1 MENNS
6 SEQGLKHIRERARE
20 IVFCSPHP
28 DFYKDFSWAKNLS
41 GKFFETDPV
50 IVQLREYVAE
60 KLEDDFGHGLKH
72 ATKVT
77 LDAGAL
83 MIIELCDFKA
93 HPFKQEPG
101 KGRRTEYLKKEYS
114 KKTLTLEELALMQ
127 GIKELN
133 RRVMIVQ
140 CAGLLHDIKRKEKY
154 HAIAGASSSREI
166 LNDYPLSA
174 NEVEEIC
181 LAIRNHEAFKSTV
194 KINVREGLLVSDCL
208 YDADKFRWGPDNFSD
223 TIWDMVA
230 FFKTPLSKFM
240 EYYPKGMEKIAEI
253 KHTFRSDTGKKYG
266 PQFID
271 IGLAIGDEL
280 YNVIKTEFAHLL

>member
-1 MENNS
+1 MGNNPP
-6 SEQGLKHIRERARE
+6 EQGLKYIRERARE
-20 IVFCSPHP
+20 IVFRSPYP

-41 GKFFETDPV
+41 GEFFETDPV
-50 IVQLREYVAE
+50 IVRLREYVAE

-72 ATKVT
+72 ATEVT

-83 MIIELCDFKA
+83 LITELCDFEA
-93 HPFKQEPG
+93 RPFEQEPE
-101 KGRRTEYLKKEYS
+101 KGRRAGYS
-114 KKTLTLEELALMQ
+114 DRNFNLDELALMQ

-133 RRVMIVQ
+133 RRIMIVQ

-154 HAIAGASSSREI
+154 HAVAGASSAREI

-174 NEVEEIC
+174 DEVEEVC
-181 LAIRNHEAFKSTV
+181 LAIRNHEAFTNTV
-194 KINVREGLLVSDCL
+194 EIDTCEGILISDCL

-223 TIWDMVA
+223 TIWDMVS

-240 EYYPKGMEKIAEI
+240 EYYPKGMEKLADI

-280 YNVIKTEFAHLL
+280 YKIIKTEFAHLL

>member
-1 MENNS
+1 MGNNPP
-6 SEQGLKHIRERARE
+6 EQGLKYIRERARE
-20 IVFCSPHP
+20 IVFRSPHP

-41 GKFFETDPV
+41 GEFFETDPV

-83 MIIELCDFKA
+83 LIIELCDFEA
-93 HPFKQEPG
+93 HPFEQEPE
-101 KGRRTEYLKKEYS
+101 KGRRAGYS
-114 KKTLTLEELALMQ
+114 DRNFNLDELALMQ

-133 RRVMIVQ
+133 RRIMIVQ

-154 HAIAGASSSREI
+154 HAAAGASSAREI

-174 NEVEEIC
+174 DEVEEVC
-181 LAIRNHEAFKSTV
+181 LAIRNHEAFTNTV
-194 KINVREGLLVSDCL
+194 EIDTHEGILISDCL

-240 EYYPKGMEKIAEI
+240 EYYPKGMEKLADI

-280 YNVIKTEFAHLL
+280 YKIIKTEFAHLL